1 LLDFVHQLANS
12 MTATRPDPSIDLSE
26 LERDYVVKRELG
38 RGGMGSVFLA
48 RHRTAGHD
56 VAIKVISSKYIADAD
71 ALSRFEREARLMA
84 RIRHPNIVHQYELR
98 RLHGGHVALVMQ
110 YVRGESLIT
119 ILRRRGKLRFDECV
133 QILRD
138 IGLALEHAHANGII
152 HRDVKPH
159 NILIDADKG
168 SALLSD
174 FGIAKATQGDSEV
187 TATGMAIGTPAYM
200 APEQIDNAAID
211 GRADLY
217 SLGVV
222 GWEML
227 SGKRAW
233 EGESLFGIIY
243 KQKHQDLAPLTLL
256 RPDTPQRLLLALEGA
271 LEKDPARRWAS
282 ASEFVEQL
290 REDTP
295 TSAMLRRRE
304 AAGALLTSGE
314 SRAEPASAGASTI
327 PFRRASA
334 ESAAPSPTPA
344 AEAAIP
350 RVEIAAP
357 NRSAVRMAI
366 LVGGSALAGAFAF
379 YALFGANFERAG
391 AAPTTAA
398 AASPPPSSTVTEPPA
413 TTQPARSALP
423 RTVSAPESSVGAVL
437 SAASPKASRA
447 EREDVAAAVRRSS
460 SASTTTAVR
469 SVETPTGGGLTLPPP
484 GTPLPLGARERAS
497 PGSRALA
504 DAAIALLRSRQPD
517 AARRMIDSALAM
529 SPTDPEAYALRAR
542 ANAARGDLRGAW
554 ADAEV
559 AERLGDDWQAQTLIA
574 SFEARVGEMRAARER
589 LALLVKR
596 VPPKVPF
603 TAKQGSQLALAYVA
617 AGDDKRAITT
627 LLRTRDDGTLAASL
641 KDPGFDPIRGAPR
654 FRDILRAVAPD
665 GQ

>member
-1 LLDFVHQLANS
+1 
-12 MTATRPDPSIDLSE
+12 MTATRPEPGVDLSE
-26 LERDYVVKRELG
+26 LERDYIVKRELG
-38 RGGMGSVFLA
+38 KGGMGSVYLA

-98 RLHGGHVALVMQ
+98 RLTGGHVALVMQ

-119 ILRRRGKLRFDECV
+119 ILRRRGKLRFDECS

-168 SALLSD
+168 VALLSD
-174 FGIAKATQGDSEV
+174 FGIAKATQGDAEV

-200 APEQIDNAAID
+200 APEQIDNSAVD

-227 SGKRAW
+227 SGRRAW

-256 RPDTPQRLLLALEGA
+256 RPDSPQRLLLALEGA
-271 LEKDPARRWAS
+271 LEKDAERRWSS

-295 TSAMLRRRE
+295 TPAMLRRRE

-314 SRAEPASAGASTI
+314 TAVEPPSSGAPTI
-327 PFRRASA
+327 PFRRAAPDASDT
-334 ESAAPSPTPA
+334 AALPADSGVRRADSHGPARSP
-344 AEAAIP
+344 
-350 RVEIAAP
+350 
-357 NRSAVRMAI
+357 VRM
-366 LVGGSALAGAFAF
+366 VGLIAGSAFAGAFAF
-379 YALFGANFERAG
+379 YAMFGARGDTTGSAG
-391 AAPTTAA
+391 PLGTGLTSRDTGVPQAEAAAIPPRVSATPDSGTVSPPPAA
-398 AASPPPSSTVTEPPA
+398 AAAPAAPAAPRRMAEVERVTPARRPTARANPPSLPA
-413 TTQPARSALP
+413 AGI
-423 RTVSAPESSVGAVL
+423 V
-437 SAASPKASRA
+437 
-447 EREDVAAAVRRSS
+447 VASS
-460 SASTTTAVR
+460 STA
-469 SVETPTGGGLTLPPP
+469 PAP
-484 GTPLPLGARERAS
+484 GTPATPVERDRVDDTRA
-497 PGSRALA
+497 RALA
-504 DAAIALLRSRQPD
+504 DAAAALLRSRQPE
-517 AARRMIDSALAM
+517 AARRMIDSVLAM
-529 SPTDPEAYALRAR
+529 TPASSDAYALRAR
-542 ANAARGDLRGAW
+542 ANAARGDLRAAW

-559 AERLGDDWQAQTLIA
+559 AERLGDSWQAQTLIA
-574 SFEARVGEMRAARER
+574 SFEARVGERRAAQNR
-589 LALLVKR
+589 LAALAKR
-596 VPPKVPF
+596 VPARVPF

-617 AGDDKRAITT
+617 TGDSRRALTA
-627 LLRTRDDGTLAASL
+627 LLRTRDDGTLASRL
-641 KDPGFDPIRGAPR
+641 RDPGFDPIRREPR

-665 GQ
+665 A

>member
-1 LLDFVHQLANS
+1 

-26 LERDYVVKRELG
+26 LERDYIVKRELG

-98 RLHGGHVALVMQ
+98 RLNAGHVALVMQ

-119 ILRRRGKLRFDECV
+119 VLRRRGKLRFDECA

-200 APEQIDNAAID
+200 APEQIDNAAVD

-271 LEKDPARRWAS
+271 LDKDPARRWAS

-290 REDTP
+290 RADTP
-295 TSAMLRRRE
+295 TNAMLRRRE
-304 AAGALLTSGE
+304 AAGALLSTGE
-314 SRAEPASAGASTI
+314 ISSEPAAAGAATI
-327 PFRRASA
+327 PFRRHTG
-334 ESAAPSPTPA
+334 ESLALPMPA
-344 AEAAIP
+344 AELPA
-350 RVEIAAP
+350 VGTDGMQGAP
-357 NRSAVRMAI
+357 SGARMAL
-366 LVGGSALAGAFAF
+366 LVGGSALAGALTF
-379 YALFGANFERAG
+379 YALFGG
-391 AAPTTAA
+391 GVTQPTAA
-398 AASPPPSSTVTEPPA
+398 DRSPVAGPSRDGGVAQAEAAMP
-413 TTQPARSALP
+413 QPTDTAPP
-423 RTVSAPESSVGAVL
+423 RTVGTSV
-437 SAASPKASRA
+437 AASTGGSA
-447 EREDVAAAVRRSS
+447 EDVAAPTVRPNPRVTASG
-460 SASTTTAVR
+460 SAPATVVGPSAPGLGV
-469 SVETPTGGGLTLPPP
+469 PTLTVP
-484 GTPLPLGARERAS
+484 RAG

-529 SPTDPEAYALRAR
+529 DPTDADAFALRAR
-542 ANAARGDLRGAW
+542 ANAARGDLRAAW

-559 AERLGDDWQAQTLIA
+559 TERLGDSWQAQTLIA
-574 SFEARVGEMRAARER
+574 TFEARVGERREARDR
-589 LALLVKR
+589 LNELVKR
-596 VPPKVPF
+596 VSPKVPF
-603 TAKQGSQLALAYVA
+603 SAKQGSQLALAYVA
-617 AGDDKRAITT
+617 TNDTRRALNA
-627 LLRTRDDGTLAASL
+627 LLRTRDDGTLAAAL
-641 KDPGFDPIRGAPR
+641 KDPGFDPIRGEPR

-665 GQ
+665 ER

>member
-1 LLDFVHQLANS
+1 
-12 MTATRPDPSIDLSE
+12 MTATRPDPSVDLSE

-38 RGGMGSVFLA
+38 KGGMGSVYLA

-56 VAIKVISSKYIADAD
+56 VAIKVISSKFIADAD

-84 RIRHPNIVHQYELR
+84 RIRHPNIVHQYDLC
-98 RLHGGHVALVMQ
+98 RLGGGHVALVMQ
-110 YVRGESLIT
+110 YVRGEPLIT
-119 ILRRRGKLRFDECV
+119 ILRRRGKLRFEECS

-174 FGIAKATQGDSEV
+174 FGIAKATQGDAEV

-200 APEQIDNAAID
+200 APEQIDNAAVD

-243 KQKHQDLAPLTLL
+243 KQKHQEFAPLTLL

-271 LEKDPARRWAS
+271 LEKDPARRWSS

-295 TSAMLRRRE
+295 TSAMLRRRT
-304 AAGALLTSGE
+304 AAGALLVTGE
-314 SRAEPASAGASTI
+314 SHVEPPAAGAPTI
-327 PFRRASA
+327 PFRRNTGDHATQSTTPGA
-334 ESAAPSPTPA
+334 EGESGRSDAPA
-344 AEAAIP
+344 D
-350 RVEIAAP
+350 R
-357 NRSAVRMAI
+357 RSAVRVALM
-366 LVGGSALAGAFAF
+366 VGGSALAGAFAF
-379 YALFGANFERAG
+379 YALFGANFERSGPASAQG
-391 AAPTTAA
+391 ANTNTPRSGSSVDASVPQAEAA
-398 AASPPPSSTVTEPPA
+398 AVPRVPA
-413 TTQPARSALP
+413 TTIRD
-423 RTVSAPESSVGAVL
+423 VIVGSSVNAAAVANL
-437 SAASPKASRA
+437 RDSNAASRA
-447 EREDVAAAVRRSS
+447 TGLPP
-460 SASTTTAVR
+460 TTT
-469 SVETPTGGGLTLPPP
+469 SGGAAEA
-484 GTPLPLGARERAS
+484 PLGASSVANGLRSAIREMTEPGPLVPPPALITPRTDPRS
-497 PGSRALA
+497 PALA
-504 DAAIALLRSRQPD
+504 NAAIALLRSRQPA

-529 SPTDPEAYALRAR
+529 SPGDPEAYALRAR
-542 ANAARGDLRGAW
+542 ANAALGDLRTAW

-559 AERLGDDWQAQTLIA
+559 AERLGDSWQAQTLIA
-574 SFEARVGEMRAARER
+574 SFEARVGERRAAQAR
-589 LALLVKR
+589 LANLAKR
-596 VPPKVPF
+596 VSPKVPF
-603 TAKQGSQLALAYVA
+603 SAKQGSELALAYVA
-617 AGDDKRAITT
+617 AGDSKRALNA
-627 LLRTRDDGTLAASL
+627 LLRTRDDGTLAATL
-641 KDPGFDPIRGAPR
+641 KDPGFDPIRGEPR

-665 GQ
+665 AQ

>member
-1 LLDFVHQLANS
+1 
-12 MTATRPDPSIDLSE
+12 MTATRPDPSIDLTE
-26 LERDYVVKRELG
+26 LERDYIVKRELG
-38 RGGMGSVFLA
+38 QGGMGSVFLA

-98 RLHGGHVALVMQ
+98 RLGGGHVALVMQ

-119 ILRRRGKLRFDECV
+119 VLRRRGKLRFDECA

-174 FGIAKATQGDSEV
+174 FGIAKATQGDAEV
-187 TATGMAIGTPAYM
+187 TATGIAIGTPAYM
-200 APEQIDNAAID
+200 APEQIDNAAVD

-256 RPDTPQRLLLALEGA
+256 RPDAPQRLLLALEGA
-271 LEKDPARRWAS
+271 LEKDPARRWSS

-290 REDTP
+290 RSDTP

-304 AAGALLTSGE
+304 AAGALLSTSE
-314 SRAEPASAGASTI
+314 SPIEPPAAGAATI
-327 PFRRASA
+327 PFRRATA
-334 ESAAPSPTPA
+334 ETPIPAPLATADAAALNAAATRGSPA
-344 AEAAIP
+344 
-350 RVEIAAP
+350 
-357 NRSAVRMAI
+357 RMAL
-366 LVGGSALAGAFAF
+366 LVGGGALAGALGF
-379 YALFGANFERAG
+379 YAVFGG
-391 AAPTTAA
+391 AL
-398 AASPPPSSTVTEPPA
+398 SPRTQPPA
-413 TTQPARSALP
+413 AREGG
-423 RTVSAPESSVGAVL
+423 VAPLE
-437 SAASPKASRA
+437 
-447 EREDVAAAVRRSS
+447 AAAV
-460 SASTTTAVR
+460 
-469 SVETPTGGGLTLPPP
+469 PPRPGAGP
-484 GTPLPLGARERAS
+484 GTVGSAIAGTRGAATESLPSLTGRLSPTTPATGTIPGLAPTVPGLGAPVSPPREAAPAR
-497 PGSRALA
+497 SRALA

-529 SPTDPEAYALRAR
+529 DPTDADAFALRAR
-542 ANAARGDLRGAW
+542 ANAARGDLRAAW

-559 AERLGDDWQAQTLIA
+559 TERLGDSWQAQTLIA
-574 SFEARVGEMRAARER
+574 SFEARVGERRAAEDR
-589 LALLVKR
+589 LGELVKR
-596 VPPKVPF
+596 VSPKVPF
-603 TAKQGSQLALAYVA
+603 SAKQGSELALAYVA
-617 AGDDKRAITT
+617 AGDTRRALNA
-627 LLRTRDDGTLAASL
+627 LLRTRDDGTLEAAL
-641 KDPGFDPIRGAPR
+641 KDPGFDPIRGEPR

-665 GQ
+665 AQ

>member
-1 LLDFVHQLANS
+1 

-26 LERDYVVKRELG
+26 LERDYIVKRELG

-98 RLHGGHVALVMQ
+98 RLNAGHVALVMQ

-119 ILRRRGKLRFDECV
+119 VLRRRGKLRFDECA

-200 APEQIDNAAID
+200 APEQIDNAAVD

-227 SGKRAW
+227 SGKRAG

-271 LEKDPARRWAS
+271 LDKDPARRWAS

-290 REDTP
+290 RADTP
-295 TSAMLRRRE
+295 TPSMLRRRE
-304 AAGALLTSGE
+304 AAGALLSTGETS
-314 SRAEPASAGASTI
+314 SEPAAAGAATI
-327 PFRRASA
+327 PFRRHTGESSA
-334 ESAAPSPTPA
+334 LPTPVG
-344 AEAAIP
+344 ELP
-350 RVEIAAP
+350 
-357 NRSAVRMAI
+357 AVRTDGMQSASSGARMAL
-366 LVGGSALAGAFAF
+366 LVGGSALAGALTF
-379 YALFGANFERAG
+379 YALFGGGVSQPTAADRPIAG
-391 AAPTTAA
+391 PSRDGGVAQAEAAMPEPTDTAPPRTVGTSVAASTGASVEDAAAPTPTAR
-398 AASPPPSSTVTEPPA
+398 PRSTTSGGAP
-413 TTQPARSALP
+413 TTVVGP
-423 RTVSAPESSVGAVL
+423 SAPGLGVPTLTV
-437 SAASPKASRA
+437 PRA
-447 EREDVAAAVRRSS
+447 
-460 SASTTTAVR
+460 
-469 SVETPTGGGLTLPPP
+469 G
-484 GTPLPLGARERAS
+484 

-529 SPTDPEAYALRAR
+529 DPTDADAFALRAR
-542 ANAARGDLRGAW
+542 ANAARGDLRAAW

-559 AERLGDDWQAQTLIA
+559 TERLGDSWQAQTLIA
-574 SFEARVGEMRAARER
+574 TFEARVGERRDARDR
-589 LALLVKR
+589 LNELVKR
-596 VPPKVPF
+596 VSPKVPF
-603 TAKQGSQLALAYVA
+603 SAKQGSQLALAYVA
-617 AGDDKRAITT
+617 TNDTRRALNA
-627 LLRTRDDGTLAASL
+627 LLRTRDDGTLAAAL
-641 KDPGFDPIRGAPR
+641 RDPGFDPIRGEPR

-665 GQ
+665 DR

>member
-1 LLDFVHQLANS
+1 

-26 LERDYVVKRELG
+26 LERDYIVKRELG
-38 RGGMGSVFLA
+38 RGGMGAVFLA

-56 VAIKVISSKYIADAD
+56 VAIKVISSKHIADAD

-119 ILRRRGKLRFDECV
+119 ILRRRGKLRFDETV

-174 FGIAKATQGDSEV
+174 FGIAKATQGDAEV

-200 APEQIDNAAID
+200 APEQIDNAAVD

-271 LEKDPARRWAS
+271 LEKDPGRRWAS

-295 TSAMLRRRE
+295 TPAMLRRRQ
-304 AAGALLTSGE
+304 AVGALLTSGE
-314 SRAEPASAGASTI
+314 TRAEPPSAGASTI
-327 PFRRASA
+327 PFRRAGTDGVA
-334 ESAAPSPTPA
+334 QTAPAPDA
-344 AEAAIP
+344 GMP
-350 RVEIAAP
+350 RVVGAP
-357 NRSAVRMAI
+357 EQQRSTVRMAV
-366 LVGGSALAGAFAF
+366 LVAGSALAGAFAF
-379 YALFGANFERAG
+379 YAMFGANFERPSPSPAPPPAETASAPSNIATDSSLPQPTSVPVPPKATPPETSVAVASG
-391 AAPTTAA
+391 AANGASSPSVGEAIASRVKTSSTASTTAA
-398 AASPPPSSTVTEPPA
+398 RVVESPTLND
-413 TTQPARSALP
+413 RSLA
-423 RTVSAPESSVGAVL
+423 
-437 SAASPKASRA
+437 
-447 EREDVAAAVRRSS
+447 
-460 SASTTTAVR
+460 
-469 SVETPTGGGLTLPPP
+469 PP
-484 GTPLPLGARERAS
+484 GTPLPVGTRERVN
-497 PGSRALA
+497 PGSRALS

-517 AARRMIDSALAM
+517 AARRLIDSALAM

-559 AERLGDDWQAQTLIA
+559 TERLGDDWQAQTLIA
-574 SFEARVGEMRAARER
+574 SFEARVGETRAALDR
-589 LALLVKR
+589 LATLVKQI
-596 VPPKVPF
+596 PPKAPF

-617 AGDDKRAITT
+617 ARDNKRALNA
-627 LLRTRDDGTLAASL
+627 LLRTRDDGTLATAL
-641 KDPGFDPIRGAPR
+641 KDPGFDAIRGEPR

-665 GQ
+665 PQ

>member
-1 LLDFVHQLANS
+1 MDQLANE

-26 LERDYVVKRELG
+26 LERDYIVKRELG

-56 VAIKVISSKYIADAD
+56 VAIKVISSKYIADAE

-98 RLHGGHVALVMQ
+98 RLTGGHVALVMQ
-110 YVRGESLIT
+110 YVRGESLIAV
-119 ILRRRGKLRFDECV
+119 LRRRGKLRFDECA

-200 APEQIDNAAID
+200 APEQIDNAAVD

-256 RPDTPQRLLLALEGA
+256 RPDSPQRLLLALEGA
-271 LEKDPARRWAS
+271 LEKDPERRWSS

-290 REDTP
+290 RSDTP

-304 AAGALLTSGE
+304 AAGALLSTGE
-314 SRAEPASAGASTI
+314 TPGEPPAAGAATI
-327 PFRRASA
+327 PFRRHTA
-334 ESAAPSPTPA
+334 ENPASPTPA
-344 AEAAIP
+344 TEMPAVRTDAAA
-350 RVEIAAP
+350 AAP
-357 NRSAVRMAI
+357 SSARMAL
-366 LVGGSALAGAFAF
+366 LVAGSAIAGAMTY
-379 YALFGANFERAG
+379 YALFGGGVSQPTAAVGGAG
-391 AAPTTAA
+391 PSRDGGVPQAEAAPLPQRADTTRPETVGSSVEAATGRRVEEIPAPAAIPPAATAA
-398 AASPPPSSTVTEPPA
+398 GGSTATIIIPSTPGLGVPTLSTP
-413 TTQPARSALP
+413 RS
-423 RTVSAPESSVGAVL
+423 G
-437 SAASPKASRA
+437 
-447 EREDVAAAVRRSS
+447 
-460 SASTTTAVR
+460 
-469 SVETPTGGGLTLPPP
+469 
-484 GTPLPLGARERAS
+484 

-529 SPTDPEAYALRAR
+529 DPTDPDAFALRAR
-542 ANAARGDLRGAW
+542 ANAARGDLRAAW

-559 AERLGDDWQAQTLIA
+559 TERLGDSWQAQTLIA
-574 SFEARVGEMRAARER
+574 TFEARVGERRAARDR
-589 LALLVKR
+589 LADLVKR
-596 VPPKVPF
+596 VSPKVPF
-603 TAKQGSQLALAYVA
+603 SAKQGSQLALAYVA
-617 AGDDKRAITT
+617 TADTRRALNA

-641 KDPGFDPIRGAPR
+641 KDPGFDPIRGEPR

-665 GQ
+665 SQ

>member
-1 LLDFVHQLANS
+1 
-12 MTATRPDPSIDLSE
+12 
-26 LERDYVVKRELG
+26 
-38 RGGMGSVFLA
+38 MGSVFLA

-174 FGIAKATQGDSEV
+174 FGIAKATQGDAEV

-200 APEQIDNAAID
+200 APEQIDNAAVD

-304 AAGALLTSGE
+304 AAGALLSTGE
-314 SRAEPASAGASTI
+314 PRAEPPSAGASTI
-327 PFRRASA
+327 PFRRV
-334 ESAAPSPTPA
+334 T
-344 AEAAIP
+344 AEANAAGPAPAPDAAMP
-350 RVEIAAP
+350 RVELPASGRP
-357 NRSAVRMAI
+357 GVRMAV

-379 YALFGANFERAG
+379 YALFGANFERPSSGPA
-391 AAPTTAA
+391 TAA
-398 AASPPPSSTVTEPPA
+398 AASAPSGTPTESPIPQ
-413 TTQPARSALP
+413 TTGAALP
-423 RTVSAPESSVGAVL
+423 RTTAVPESSVGA
-437 SAASPKASRA
+437 AANAPPSKSSRPI
-447 EREDVAAAVRRSS
+447 RDVASAIRTSTR
-460 SASTTTAVR
+460 ASTTTAVR
-469 SVETPTGGGLTLPPP
+469 EVESPPGTVTLPPP
-484 GTPLPLGARERAS
+484 GTPLPLGMRERAN

-529 SPTDPEAYALRAR
+529 SPTDAEAYALRAR

-559 AERLGDDWQAQTLIA
+559 TERLGNDWQAQTLIA
-574 SFEARVGEMRAARER
+574 SFEARVGETRAAKDR

-617 AGDDKRAITT
+617 AGDTKRALNA
-627 LLRTRDDGTLAASL
+627 LLRTRDDGSLAASL
-641 KDPGFDPIRGAPR
+641 KDPGFDPIRGEPR

>member
-1 LLDFVHQLANS
+1 
-12 MTATRPDPSIDLSE
+12 MTATRPDPSVDLSE
-26 LERDYVVKRELG
+26 LERDYIVKRELG
-38 RGGMGSVFLA
+38 KGGMGAVFLA

-98 RLHGGHVALVMQ
+98 RLGGGHVALVMQ
-110 YVRGESLIT
+110 YVRGESLIA
-119 ILRRRGKLRFDECV
+119 ILRRRGKLRFDECS

-200 APEQIDNAAID
+200 APEQIDNAAVD

-256 RPDTPQRLLLALEGA
+256 RPDSPQRLLLALEGA
-271 LEKDPARRWAS
+271 LEKDPDRRWSS

-290 REDTP
+290 RSDTP
-295 TSAMLRRRE
+295 TPAMLRRRE

-314 SRAEPASAGASTI
+314 SPVEPPAAGAATI
-327 PFRRASA
+327 PFRRTNSGAAAAVPAPAPDAPAVRNDAFSLGG
-334 ESAAPSPTPA
+334 SAA
-344 AEAAIP
+344 
-350 RVEIAAP
+350 RVAL
-357 NRSAVRMAI
+357 
-366 LVGGSALAGAFAF
+366 LVAGGALAGALGF
-379 YALFGANFERAG
+379 YAFFGGGLRGNSSDQPN
-391 AAPTTAA
+391 APSRDGGVPKAEAA
-398 AASPPPSSTVTEPPA
+398 AIPIRPGAGKGTVGSSLA
-413 TTQPARSALP
+413 A
-423 RTVSAPESSVGAVL
+423 
-437 SAASPKASRA
+437 SAASVRA
-447 EREDVAAAVRRSS
+447 EAVPVASAPTGAPPPAVPIAAAV
-460 SASTTTAVR
+460 
-469 SVETPTGGGLTLPPP
+469 TPSIP
-484 GTPLPLGARERAS
+484 GLGAPTS
-497 PGSRALA
+497 PPVRGGAPAKSRALA
-504 DAAIALLRSRQPD
+504 NAAIALLRSRQPE

-529 SPTDPEAYALRAR
+529 DPTDADAFALRAR
-542 ANAARGDLRGAW
+542 ANAARGDLRSAW

-559 AERLGDDWQAQTLIA
+559 TERLGDSWQAQTLIA
-574 SFEARVGEMRAARER
+574 SFEARVGERRAARDR
-589 LALLVKR
+589 LNALVKR
-596 VPPKVPF
+596 VSPKVPF
-603 TAKQGSQLALAYVA
+603 SAKQGSQLALAYVA
-617 AGDDKRAITT
+617 MGDTRRALNA
-627 LLRTRDDGTLAASL
+627 LLRTRDDGTLEASL
-641 KDPGFDPIRGAPR
+641 KDPGFDPIRGEPR

-665 GQ
+665 PQ

>member
-1 LLDFVHQLANS
+1 MHQLANV

-26 LERDYVVKRELG
+26 LERDYIVKRELG

-98 RLHGGHVALVMQ
+98 RLHGGHVGLVMQ

-138 IGLALEHAHANGII
+138 IGLALEHAHANGVI

-159 NILIDADKG
+159 NILIDADRG

-200 APEQIDNAAID
+200 APEQIDNAAVD

-271 LEKDPARRWAS
+271 LEKDPLRRWAS

-295 TSAMLRRRE
+295 TTAMLRRRE
-304 AAGALLTSGE
+304 AAGALLTSAE
-314 SRAEPASAGASTI
+314 TQAEPPSAGASTI
-327 PFRRASA
+327 PFRRGGMEASA
-334 ESAAPSPTPA
+334 AASPPPP
-344 AEAAIP
+344 EAALP
-350 RVEIAAP
+350 RLADLPAEP
-357 NRSAVRMAI
+357 RSTARMAV
-366 LVGGSALAGAFAF
+366 LVGGSALAGAFGF
-379 YALFGANFERAG
+379 YALFGAGFER
-391 AAPTTAA
+391 PAA
-398 AASPPPSSTVTEPPA
+398 AAAPPTAEAASTASSTATEPPIPQ
-413 TTQPARSALP
+413 TTGAALP
-423 RTVSAPESSVGAVL
+423 SKPVLPETSVGAG
-437 SAASPKASRA
+437 R
-447 EREDVAAAVRRSS
+447 RAAAPKSSPSVREEIAARIGRSS
-460 SASTTTAVR
+460 NESTTASARTVEDPSASGV
-469 SVETPTGGGLTLPPP
+469 SLPPP
-484 GTPLPLGARERAS
+484 GTPLPLGSRERAN

-517 AARRMIDSALAM
+517 AARRLIDSALAM

-574 SFEARVGEMRAARER
+574 SFEARVGEKRAARDR
-589 LALLVKR
+589 LASLVKR
-596 VPPKVPF
+596 VPPKAPF

-617 AGDDKRAITT
+617 AGDTKRALNA
-627 LLRTRDDGTLAASL
+627 LLRTRDDGTLAATL
-641 KDPGFDPIRGAPR
+641 KDPGFDPIRGEPR
-654 FRDILRAVAPD
+654 FRDILRAVAPE
-665 GQ
+665 Q

>member
-1 LLDFVHQLANS
+1 MHQLANL

-26 LERDYVVKRELG
+26 LERDYIVKRELG

-56 VAIKVISSKYIADAD
+56 VAIKVISNKYIADSD

-174 FGIAKATQGDSEV
+174 FGIAKATQGDAEV

-200 APEQIDNAAID
+200 APEQIDNAAVD

-271 LEKDPARRWAS
+271 LEKDPARRWAA

-295 TSAMLRRRE
+295 TPAMLRRRA

-314 SRAEPASAGASTI
+314 SRAEPPSAGASTI
-327 PFRRASA
+327 PFRRGGTES
-334 ESAAPSPTPA
+334 SAASPA
-344 AEAAIP
+344 AVPDAATP
-350 RVEIAAP
+350 RVELP
-357 NRSAVRMAI
+357 ESNRSTVRMAV

-379 YALFGANFERAG
+379 YALFGASFERPSPIP
-391 AAPTTAA
+391 PTAS
-398 AASPPPSSTVTEPPA
+398 AASVPSSTGTEPSIPQA
-413 TTQPARSALP
+413 TGATLP
-423 RTVSAPESSVGAVL
+423 RTTTLPESSVGA
-437 SAASPKASRA
+437 AANALSPKSSRLA
-447 EREDVAAAVRRSS
+447 RDDVSSAVRTSS
-460 SASTTTAVR
+460 RPSTTTAVR
-469 SVETPTGGGLTLPPP
+469 AVESPSAGGVALPPP
-484 GTPLPLGARERAS
+484 GTPLPFGSRERAN

-559 AERLGDDWQAQTLIA
+559 TERLGDDWQAQTLIA
-574 SFEARVGEMRAARER
+574 SFEARVGEMRAAKER
-589 LALLVKR
+589 LSLLVKR

-617 AGDDKRAITT
+617 AGDTKRAITT

-641 KDPGFDPIRGAPR
+641 KDPGFDPIRGESR

>member
-1 LLDFVHQLANS
+1 
-12 MTATRPDPSIDLSE
+12 MTATRPDPSVDLSE
-26 LERDYVVKRELG
+26 LERDYIVKRELG

-71 ALSRFEREARLMA
+71 ALSRFEREARLMV

-138 IGLALEHAHANGII
+138 IGLALEHAHANGVI

-174 FGIAKATQGDSEV
+174 FGIAKATQGDAEV

-200 APEQIDNAAID
+200 APEQIDNAAVD

-295 TSAMLRRRE
+295 TPAMLRRRE

-314 SRAEPASAGASTI
+314 TRAEPPSAGASTI
-327 PFRRASA
+327 PFRRAGTDTAVAS
-334 ESAAPSPTPA
+334 SSTPA
-344 AEAAIP
+344 PEAAMA
-350 RVEIAAP
+350 RVVEVP
-357 NRSAVRMAI
+357 VQHRSTARMAF
-366 LVGGSALAGAFAF
+366 LVGGSALAGAFGF
-379 YALFGANFERAG
+379 YAMFGANFERTMPSPAPATAQ
-391 AAPTTAA
+391 AATSTATEPPIPRTTAA
-398 AASPPPSSTVTEPPA
+398 ALPTKTTTSDRSVGVVTRAAAPKAPSSVRE
-413 TTQPARSALP
+413 
-423 RTVSAPESSVGAVL
+423 EI
-437 SAASPKASRA
+437 ASRIKT
-447 EREDVAAAVRRSS
+447 SS
-460 SASTTTAVR
+460 KASTTTAVR
-469 SVETPTGGGLTLPPP
+469 TVESPSPNGVSLPPP
-484 GTPLPLGARERAS
+484 GTPLPLGTRERAS
-497 PGSRALA
+497 SGSRALA

-517 AARRMIDSALAM
+517 AARRLIDSALAM
-529 SPTDPEAYALRAR
+529 APTDPEAYALRAR

-559 AERLGDDWQAQTLIA
+559 TERLGDDWQAQTLIA
-574 SFEARVGEMRAARER
+574 SFEARVGETRAARER
-589 LALLVKR
+589 LANLVKR

-617 AGDDKRAITT
+617 AGDTKRALNA
-627 LLRTRDDGTLAASL
+627 LLRTRDDGTLAATL
-641 KDPGFDPIRGAPR
+641 KDPGFDAIRGEPR

-665 GQ
+665 AQ

>member
-1 LLDFVHQLANS
+1 

-26 LERDYVVKRELG
+26 LERDYIVKRELG
-38 RGGMGSVFLA
+38 SGGMGAVFLA

-71 ALSRFEREARLMA
+71 AMSRFEREARLMA

-98 RLHGGHVALVMQ
+98 RLHGGHVGLVMQ

-119 ILRRRGKLRFDECV
+119 ILRRRGKLRFDETV

-174 FGIAKATQGDSEV
+174 FGIAKATQGDAEV

-200 APEQIDNAAID
+200 APEQIDNAAVD

-295 TSAMLRRRE
+295 TPAMLRRRQ
-304 AAGALLTSGE
+304 AVGALLTSGE
-314 SRAEPASAGASTI
+314 TQVEPPSAGASTI
-327 PFRRASA
+327 PFRRAGT
-334 ESAAPSPTPA
+334 EGGMPTPA
-344 AEAAIP
+344 LDGAMP
-350 RVEIAAP
+350 RIAVAQEQQ
-357 NRSAVRMAI
+357 RSTVRMAV
-366 LVGGSALAGAFAF
+366 LVAGSALAGAFAF
-379 YALFGANFERAG
+379 YAMFGANFERTLASPVPATAEAASAPSSTATEPPRAQTTGAALPTKTTPPESSAGVVPRAG
-391 AAPTTAA
+391 A
-398 AASPPPSSTVTEPPA
+398 PPSSK
-413 TTQPARSALP
+413 
-423 RTVSAPESSVGAVL
+423 SVREEM
-437 SAASPKASRA
+437 AASVKT
-447 EREDVAAAVRRSS
+447 SS
-460 SASTTTAVR
+460 TASTTSAPMME
-469 SVETPTGGGLTLPPP
+469 SPALNGGALPPP
-484 GTPLPLGARERAS
+484 GTPLPLGTRERAN

-517 AARRMIDSALAM
+517 AARRLIDSALAM

-559 AERLGDDWQAQTLIA
+559 TERLGDDWQAQTLIA
-574 SFEARVGEMRAARER
+574 SFEARVGETRAARDR
-589 LALLVKR
+589 LAALVKR
-596 VPPKVPF
+596 IPPKVPF

-617 AGDDKRAITT
+617 AKDSKRALNA
-627 LLRTRDDGTLAASL
+627 LLRTRDDGTLAATL
-641 KDPGFDPIRGAPR
+641 KDPGFDAIRGEPR

-665 GQ
+665 AQ

>member
-1 LLDFVHQLANS
+1 

-26 LERDYVVKRELG
+26 LERDYIVKRELG
-38 RGGMGSVFLA
+38 RGGMGAVFLA

-71 ALSRFEREARLMA
+71 ALSRFEREARLNA

-119 ILRRRGKLRFDECV
+119 ILRRRGKLRFDETV

-174 FGIAKATQGDSEV
+174 FGIAKATQGDAEV

-211 GRADLY
+211 GRADRY

-295 TSAMLRRRE
+295 TAAMLRRRQ
-304 AAGALLTSGE
+304 AVGALLTSGE
-314 SRAEPASAGASTI
+314 TRAEPPSAGASTI
-327 PFRRASA
+327 PFRRTGA
-334 ESAAPSPTPA
+334 EGITVPAQEVATARVVGAP
-344 AEAAIP
+344 EHQ
-350 RVEIAAP
+350 
-357 NRSAVRMAI
+357 RSTVRMAL
-366 LVGGSALAGAFAF
+366 LVAGSALAGAFAF
-379 YALFGANFERAG
+379 YAMFGASFERPAPSP
-391 AAPTTAA
+391 AAVTPESASAPTSTSTETPLPQTTSGAA
-398 AASPPPSSTVTEPPA
+398 AATTSPAETSRGVVPGADARASSPSIGDA
-413 TTQPARSALP
+413 I
-423 RTVSAPESSVGAVL
+423 
-437 SAASPKASRA
+437 ASR
-447 EREDVAAAVRRSS
+447 VKTSS
-460 SASTTTAVR
+460 SASTTEVPVVESPNLNGR
-469 SVETPTGGGLTLPPP
+469 SLGPP
-484 GTPLPLGARERAS
+484 GTPLPVGTRDRVN

-517 AARRMIDSALAM
+517 AARRLIDSALAM

-559 AERLGDDWQAQTLIA
+559 TERLGDDWQAQTLIA
-574 SFEARVGEMRAARER
+574 TFEARVGETRAARDR
-589 LALLVKR
+589 LASLVKR
-596 VPPKVPF
+596 IPPKAPF

-617 AGDDKRAITT
+617 AHDNKRALTA
-627 LLRTRDDGTLAASL
+627 LLRTRDDGTLAAAL
-641 KDPGFDPIRGAPR
+641 KDPGFDAIRGEPR

-665 GQ
+665 PQ

>member
-1 LLDFVHQLANS
+1 

-26 LERDYVVKRELG
+26 LERDYIVKRELG
-38 RGGMGSVFLA
+38 RGGMGAVFLA

-71 ALSRFEREARLMA
+71 AMSRFEREARLMA

-98 RLHGGHVALVMQ
+98 RLHGGHVGLVMQ

-119 ILRRRGKLRFDECV
+119 ILRRRGKLRFDETV

-174 FGIAKATQGDSEV
+174 FGIAKATQGDAEV

-295 TSAMLRRRE
+295 TPAMLRRRQ
-304 AAGALLTSGE
+304 AVGALLTSGE
-314 SRAEPASAGASTI
+314 TQVEPPSAGASTI
-327 PFRRASA
+327 PFRRSG
-334 ESAAPSPTPA
+334 
-344 AEAAIP
+344 AEAGSIPAPPPEGAMP
-350 RVEIAAP
+350 RVAGAQEHQ
-357 NRSAVRMAI
+357 RSTVRMAV
-366 LVGGSALAGAFAF
+366 LVGGSALAGAFGF
-379 YALFGANFERAG
+379 YAMFGANFERTIASPVP
-391 AAPTTAA
+391 ATAE
-398 AASPPPSSTVTEPPA
+398 AASAPSSTAAEAP
-413 TTQPARSALP
+413 P
-423 RTVSAPESSVGAVL
+423 RTTGQASPTRTTPPESSTGAVP
-437 SAASPKASRA
+437 AASTRPSAPSV
-447 EREDVAAAVRRSS
+447 REEIAATLKTSS
-460 SASTTTAVR
+460 KASTTSATL
-469 SVETPTGGGLTLPPP
+469 VESPALNGGSLAPP
-484 GTPLPLGARERAS
+484 GTPLPLGSRDRVN

-517 AARRMIDSALAM
+517 AARRLIDSALAM

-559 AERLGDDWQAQTLIA
+559 TERLGDDWQAQTLIA
-574 SFEARVGEMRAARER
+574 SFEARVGETRAARDR
-589 LALLVKR
+589 LAALVKR
-596 VPPKVPF
+596 IPPKVPF

-617 AGDDKRAITT
+617 AGDNKRALNA
-627 LLRTRDDGTLAASL
+627 LLRTRDDGTLAATL
-641 KDPGFDPIRGAPR
+641 KDPGFDPIRGEAR

-665 GQ
+665 AQ

>member
-1 LLDFVHQLANS
+1 

-26 LERDYVVKRELG
+26 LERDYIVKRELG

-84 RIRHPNIVHQYELR
+84 RIRHPNIVHQYDLR
-98 RLHGGHVALVMQ
+98 RLSGGHVALVMQ
-110 YVRGESLIT
+110 YVRGEALINV
-119 ILRRRGKLRFDECV
+119 IRRRGKLRFDECS

-174 FGIAKATQGDSEV
+174 FGIAKATQGDAEV

-200 APEQIDNAAID
+200 APEQIDNSAID

-271 LEKDPARRWAS
+271 LEKDPARRWSS

-295 TSAMLRRRE
+295 TAAMLRRRE

-314 SRAEPASAGASTI
+314 QSTEPPSSGAATI
-327 PFRRASA
+327 PFRRSVSDAH
-334 ESAAPSPTPA
+334 PVMPTPVADA
-344 AEAAIP
+344 AVP
-350 RVEIAAP
+350 RVEVQP
-357 NRSAVRMAI
+357 QNRSAARMAM

-379 YALFGANFERAG
+379 YAMFGANFERASASPPQVSTRTATAPSSTASDVG
-391 AAPTTAA
+391 VTVAEAAPIAPRPTKPNATVGSRVSSSAA
-398 AASPPPSSTVTEPPA
+398 AAPAPSPTRDEI
-413 TTQPARSALP
+413 
-423 RTVSAPESSVGAVL
+423 
-437 SAASPKASRA
+437 
-447 EREDVAAAVRRSS
+447 AAAVER
-460 SASTTTAVR
+460 SASAQTTTAVR
-469 SVETPTGGGLTLPPP
+469 AVELPTVTGASSTAPPPSAPLPP
-484 GTPLPLGARERAS
+484 GLRDRAA

-559 AERLGDDWQAQTLIA
+559 TERLGDDWQAQTLIA
-574 SFEARVGEMRAARER
+574 SLESRVGETRAARER
-589 LALLVKR
+589 LAALVKR
-596 VPPKVPF
+596 IPPKVPF
-603 TAKQGSQLALAYVA
+603 TAKQGSQLAMAYVA
-617 AGDDKRAITT
+617 IGDSRRALNA
-627 LLRTRDDGTLAASL
+627 LLRTRDDGTLASTL
-641 KDPGFDPIRGAPR
+641 KDPGFDRIRGEPR

>member
-1 LLDFVHQLANS
+1 

-26 LERDYVVKRELG
+26 LERDYIVKRELG
-38 RGGMGSVFLA
+38 RGGMGAVFLA
-48 RHRTAGHD
+48 RHCTAGHD

-71 ALSRFEREARLMA
+71 ALSRFEREARLNA

-119 ILRRRGKLRFDECV
+119 ILRRRGKLRFDETV

-200 APEQIDNAAID
+200 APEQIDNAAVD

-271 LEKDPARRWAS
+271 LEKDPGRRWAS

-295 TSAMLRRRE
+295 TPAMLRRRQ
-304 AAGALLTSGE
+304 AVGALLTSGE
-314 SRAEPASAGASTI
+314 TRAEPPSAGASTI
-327 PFRRASA
+327 PFRRAG
-334 ESAAPSPTPA
+334 TDG
-344 AEAAIP
+344 
-350 RVEIAAP
+350 IAAP
-357 NRSAVRMAI
+357 APEGATLRVVGAPEQQRSTVRMAV
-366 LVGGSALAGAFAF
+366 LVAGSALAGAFAF
-379 YALFGANFERAG
+379 YAMFGANFERL
-391 AAPTTAA
+391 APSLAPVTAESA
-398 AASPPPSSTVTEPPA
+398 RAASSTTTETPFPQAAGGAVPA
-413 TTQPARSALP
+413 KTTP
-423 RTVSAPESSVGAVL
+423 PESSVGAAPGAV
-437 SAASPKASRA
+437 ARASSPSVGEAIASS
-447 EREDVAAAVRRSS
+447 VKTSS
-460 SASTTTAVR
+460 TASTSAVPVVESPNLNGR
-469 SVETPTGGGLTLPPP
+469 SLAPP
-484 GTPLPLGARERAS
+484 GTPLPIGTRDRVN

-517 AARRMIDSALAM
+517 AARRLIDSALAM

-559 AERLGDDWQAQTLIA
+559 TERLGDDWQAQTLIA
-574 SFEARVGEMRAARER
+574 SFEARVGETRAAHDR
-589 LALLVKR
+589 LATLVKR
-596 VPPKVPF
+596 IPPKAPF

-617 AGDDKRAITT
+617 ARDNKRALNA
-627 LLRTRDDGTLAASL
+627 LLRTRDDGTLAATL
-641 KDPGFDPIRGAPR
+641 KDPGFDAIRGEAR
-654 FRDILRAVAPD
+654 FRDILRAVS
-665 GQ
+665 Q

>member
-1 LLDFVHQLANS
+1 

-26 LERDYVVKRELG
+26 LERDYIVKRELG
-38 RGGMGSVFLA
+38 RGGMGAVFLA

-71 ALSRFEREARLMA
+71 AMSRFEREARLMA

-98 RLHGGHVALVMQ
+98 RLHGGHVGLVMQ

-119 ILRRRGKLRFDECV
+119 ILRRRGKLRFDETV

-174 FGIAKATQGDSEV
+174 FGIAKATQGDAEV

-200 APEQIDNAAID
+200 APEQIDNAAVD

-295 TSAMLRRRE
+295 TSAMLRRRQ
-304 AAGALLTSGE
+304 AVGALLTSGE
-314 SRAEPASAGASTI
+314 TQVEPPSAGASTI
-327 PFRRASA
+327 PFRRAGTDGAGSV
-334 ESAAPSPTPA
+334 PTPGPEGA
-344 AEAAIP
+344 MP
-350 RVEIAAP
+350 RVAGAQEQQ
-357 NRSAVRMAI
+357 RSTVRMAV
-366 LVGGSALAGAFAF
+366 LVAGSALAGAFTF
-379 YALFGANFERAG
+379 YAMFGANFERTVASPGPATAEAASAPSSTATDPPLPQTSG
-391 AAPTTAA
+391 AALPKKTTPPESSIGVGPTARARTSSPSVREEIAASVKTSSTASTTAA
-398 AASPPPSSTVTEPPA
+398 PLVESPTPNGG
-413 TTQPARSALP
+413 
-423 RTVSAPESSVGAVL
+423 SV
-437 SAASPKASRA
+437 
-447 EREDVAAAVRRSS
+447 
-460 SASTTTAVR
+460 
-469 SVETPTGGGLTLPPP
+469 PPP
-484 GTPLPLGARERAS
+484 GTPLAVGTRERVN

-517 AARRMIDSALAM
+517 AARRLIDSALAM

-559 AERLGDDWQAQTLIA
+559 TERLGDDWQAQTLIA
-574 SFEARVGEMRAARER
+574 SFEARVGETRAARDR
-589 LALLVKR
+589 LATLVKR
-596 VPPKVPF
+596 IPPKVPF

-617 AGDDKRAITT
+617 AGDSKRALNA
-627 LLRTRDDGTLAASL
+627 LLRTRDDGTLAATL
-641 KDPGFDPIRGAPR
+641 KDPGFDAIRGEPR

>member
-1 LLDFVHQLANS
+1 

-26 LERDYVVKRELG
+26 LERDYIVKRELG
-38 RGGMGSVFLA
+38 RGGMGAVFLA

-56 VAIKVISSKYIADAD
+56 VAIKVISSKYIADGD

-119 ILRRRGKLRFDECV
+119 ILRRRGKLRFDECT

-168 SALLSD
+168 AALLSD
-174 FGIAKATQGDSEV
+174 FGIAKASQGDAEV

-200 APEQIDNAAID
+200 APEQIDNAAVD

-271 LEKDPARRWAS
+271 LEKDPARRWSS

-314 SRAEPASAGASTI
+314 NRAEPASAGAATI
-327 PFRRASA
+327 PFRRAGQ
-334 ESAAPSPTPA
+334 ETTPTAPVPA
-344 AEAAIP
+344 DGATP
-350 RVEIAAP
+350 RVPVPEP
-357 NRSAVRMAI
+357 NRNPVRMAV

-379 YALFGANFERAG
+379 YALFGANFER
-391 AAPTTAA
+391 PSSAA
-398 AASPPPSSTVTEPPA
+398 ADSMSAV
-413 TTQPARSALP
+413 ARS
-423 RTVSAPESSVGAVL
+423 TTDVGV
-437 SAASPKASRA
+437 SRA
-447 EREDVAAAVRRSS
+447 EAAPAPTAPNARDGTVGSAIGSMGTRGATGADDVA
-460 SASTTTAVR
+460 SALATSARPSTTSSVRAVE
-469 SVETPTGGGLTLPPP
+469 SPTPGTGSAALPP
-484 GTPLPLGARERAS
+484 GTPLPLGVRDRAT

-504 DAAIALLRSRQPD
+504 DAAIALLRSRKPD

-529 SPTDPEAYALRAR
+529 SPTDAEAYALRAR
-542 ANAARGDLRGAW
+542 TNAARGDLRGAW

-574 SFEARVGEMRAARER
+574 SFEARVGERRAARDR
-589 LALLVKR
+589 LANLMKR
-596 VPPKVPF
+596 VPAKVPF
-603 TAKQGSQLALAYVA
+603 TAKQGSELAMAYVA
-617 AGDDKRAITT
+617 IGDSRRALNA
-627 LLRTRDDGTLAASL
+627 LLRTRDDGTLAATL
-641 KDPGFDPIRGAPR
+641 KDPGFDPIRGEPR

-665 GQ
+665 AQ

>member
-1 LLDFVHQLANS
+1 MHQLANQ

-26 LERDYVVKRELG
+26 LERDYIVKRELV

-138 IGLALEHAHANGII
+138 IGLALEHAHANGVI

-200 APEQIDNAAID
+200 APEQIDNAAVD

-271 LEKDPARRWAS
+271 LEKDPLRRWAS

-304 AAGALLTSGE
+304 AAGALLTSAE
-314 SRAEPASAGASTI
+314 TQAEPPSAGASTI
-327 PFRRASA
+327 PFRRAGTDAAAGASPPPTADAALPRLVDLPA
-334 ESAAPSPTPA
+334 E
-344 AEAAIP
+344 P
-350 RVEIAAP
+350 RSTA
-357 NRSAVRMAI
+357 RMAVLI
-366 LVGGSALAGAFAF
+366 GGSALAGAFGF
-379 YALFGANFERAG
+379 YALFGAGFERPAA
-391 AAPTTAA
+391 AAPTTAE
-398 AASPPPSSTVTEPPA
+398 AASAASSTATE
-413 TTQPARSALP
+413 SLP
-423 RTVSAPESSVGAVL
+423 RTAGAALPSTAALPETSVGVGTSPVAAKSSSVRDEI
-437 SAASPKASRA
+437 AARIKT
-447 EREDVAAAVRRSS
+447 SS
-460 SASTTTAVR
+460 KASTTTSAR
-469 SVETPTGGGLTLPPP
+469 TVEDPSANGVSLPPP
-484 GTPLPLGARERAS
+484 GTPLPIGSRERAN

-517 AARRMIDSALAM
+517 AARRLIDSALAM

-559 AERLGDDWQAQTLIA
+559 TERLGDDWQAQTLIA
-574 SFEARVGEMRAARER
+574 SFEARVGEKRAARDR
-589 LALLVKR
+589 LASLVKQ
-596 VPPKVPF
+596 VPPKAPF

-617 AGDDKRAITT
+617 AGDTKRALNA
-627 LLRTRDDGTLAASL
+627 LLRTRDDGTLAATL
-641 KDPGFDPIRGAPR
+641 KDPGFDPIRGEPR

-665 GQ
+665 AISGR

>member
-1 LLDFVHQLANS
+1 MHQLANF

-26 LERDYVVKRELG
+26 LERDYIVRRELG
-38 RGGMGSVFLA
+38 KGGMGSVHLA

-56 VAIKVISSKYIADAD
+56 VAIKVISSKHIADAD

-98 RLHGGHVALVMQ
+98 RLNGGHVALVMQ

-119 ILRRRGKLRFDECV
+119 VLRRRGKLRFDETA

-174 FGIAKATQGDSEV
+174 FGIAKATQGDAEV

-200 APEQIDNAAID
+200 APEQIDNAAVD

-256 RPDTPQRLLLALEGA
+256 RPDAPQRLLLALEGA
-271 LEKDPARRWAS
+271 LEKDPSQRWAS

-290 REDTP
+290 RSDTP
-295 TSAMLRRRE
+295 TTAMLRRRE

-314 SRAEPASAGASTI
+314 QSAEPAAAGAPTI
-327 PFRRASA
+327 PFRRATGENLA
-334 ESAAPSPTPA
+334 LPTPA
-344 AEAAIP
+344 PDGAAS
-350 RVEIAAP
+350 RGE
-357 NRSAVRMAI
+357 SAVPPATPARMAM
-366 LVGGSALAGAFAF
+366 LVGGSALAGALAF
-379 YALFGANFERAG
+379 YALFGGNFDRGAG
-391 AAPTTAA
+391 KPNGTTAGPSRDGGVQQAEAAAVPRDPNAPDQTVGASVRGTIGDSLEATTGSKVEAPPAATPTPRGPNLGVPTAA
-398 AASPPPSSTVTEPPA
+398 A
-413 TTQPARSALP
+413 RD
-423 RTVSAPESSVGAVL
+423 
-437 SAASPKASRA
+437 RA
-447 EREDVAAAVRRSS
+447 GE
-460 SASTTTAVR
+460 
-469 SVETPTGGGLTLPPP
+469 
-484 GTPLPLGARERAS
+484 
-497 PGSRALA
+497 GSRALA
-504 DAAIALLRSRQPD
+504 DAAIALLRSREPE

-529 SPTDPEAYALRAR
+529 TPTDPDAYGLRAR
-542 ANAARGDLRGAW
+542 ANAARGDLRAAW

-559 AERLGDDWQAQTLIA
+559 VERLGDSWQAQTLVA
-574 SFEARVGEMRAARER
+574 SFEARVGERRAARDR
-589 LALLVKR
+589 LGELVKR
-596 VPPKVPF
+596 VSPKVPF
-603 TAKQGSQLALAYVA
+603 SAKQGSQLALAYVA
-617 AGDDKRAITT
+617 TGDTRRALNA
-627 LLRTRDDGTLAASL
+627 LLRTRDDGTLAAAL
-641 KDPGFDPIRGAPR
+641 RDPGFDPIRGEPR

>member
-1 LLDFVHQLANS
+1 MHQLENF

-26 LERDYVVKRELG
+26 LERDYIVKRELG
-38 RGGMGSVFLA
+38 KGGMGSVFLA

-56 VAIKVISSKYIADAD
+56 VAIKVISNKYIADAD

-98 RLHGGHVALVMQ
+98 RLHAGHVALVMQ

-119 ILRRRGKLRFDECV
+119 ILRRRGKLRFDECS

-174 FGIAKATQGDSEV
+174 FGIAKATQGDAEV

-200 APEQIDNAAID
+200 APEQIDNAAVD

-271 LEKDPARRWAS
+271 LEKDPARRWSS

-295 TSAMLRRRE
+295 TNAMLRRRE
-304 AAGALLTSGE
+304 AAGALLSTGE
-314 SRAEPASAGASTI
+314 TAAEPPSAGAATI
-327 PFRRASA
+327 PFRR
-334 ESAAPSPTPA
+334 T
-344 AEAAIP
+344 AEASTSAPTLAPEAATP
-350 RVEIAAP
+350 RVDEPAP
-357 NRSAVRMAI
+357 DRSPARMAV

-379 YALFGANFERAG
+379 YALFGANFERQQE
-391 AAPTTAA
+391 PP
-398 AASPPPSSTVTEPPA
+398 ASPPTVAAPSVPS
-413 TTQPARSALP
+413 TQPGSTIARAEAAPVPLRPNGPQGTVASAINN
-423 RTVSAPESSVGAVL
+423 GASKS
-437 SAASPKASRA
+437 SAAR
-447 EREDVAAAVRRSS
+447 RDDVAAAVETTNR
-460 SASTTTAVR
+460 ASTTSAVR
-469 SVETPTGGGLTLPPP
+469 AVEMPPASSTASISPPP
-484 GTPLPLGARERAS
+484 GTPLPLGARDRAS

-529 SPTDPEAYALRAR
+529 SPTDAEAYALRAR
-542 ANAARGDLRGAW
+542 ANAARGDLRSAW

-574 SFEARVGEMRAARER
+574 TFEARVGERRAARDR
-589 LALLVKR
+589 LATLVKR
-596 VPPKVPF
+596 VPAKVPF
-603 TAKQGSQLALAYVA
+603 TAKQGSELALAYVA
-617 AGDDKRAITT
+617 AGDTKRALNA
-627 LLRTRDDGTLAASL
+627 LLRTRDDGTLAATL
-641 KDPGFDPIRGAPR
+641 KDPGFDPIRGEPR

-665 GQ
+665 AQ